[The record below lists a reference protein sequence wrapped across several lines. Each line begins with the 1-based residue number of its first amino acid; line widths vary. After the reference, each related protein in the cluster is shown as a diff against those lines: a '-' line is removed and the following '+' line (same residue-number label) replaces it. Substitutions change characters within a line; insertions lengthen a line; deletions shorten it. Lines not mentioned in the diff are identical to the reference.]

1 MTGLALRVDAVTGGY
16 GDTTVLRD
24 VSLEVGR
31 GAVVALLG
39 PNGAGKT
46 TLLKMISGVLTPA
59 QGRILRGDED
69 VTGHAVHR
77 RAANGLCHI
86 PAGHG
91 TFGSLTVRENLL
103 LSSPPGEERDA
114 IDKATAAFPALSR
127 KLDQPAASLSGGQQQ
142 MLAVVRSYLQSP
154 DLIMIDEVSMG
165 LAPVVVDEIF
175 TFISDLAATGTS
187 MLLVE
192 QYVARVLAIASH
204 VYVLN
209 QGSVTLSASAGDV
222 RGSDLFD
229 QYLSTGAVPAG

>member
-1 MTGLALRVDAVTGGY
+1 MSGFALRVEDVTGGY

-24 VSLEVGR
+24 VSVEVGR
-31 GAVVALLG
+31 GSVVALLG

-46 TLLKMISGVLTPA
+46 TLLKMISGVLTPDR
-59 QGRILRGDED
+59 GRIVRGDED
-69 VTGHAVHR
+69 VTGQSVHR
-77 RAANGLCHI
+77 RAAHGLCHI

-91 TFGSLTVRENLL
+91 TFASLTVRENLL
-103 LSSPPGEERDA
+103 LSSPRGEERDA
-114 IDKATAAFPALSR
+114 VEKAVNAFPALGR
-127 KLDQPAASLSGGQQQ
+127 KLDQIAASLSGGQQQ
-142 MLAVVRSYLQSP
+142 MLAVVRSYLHSP

-175 TFISDLAATGTS
+175 TFISDLAAAGTS

-209 QGSVTLSASAGDV
+209 QGSVTLSASAEDV